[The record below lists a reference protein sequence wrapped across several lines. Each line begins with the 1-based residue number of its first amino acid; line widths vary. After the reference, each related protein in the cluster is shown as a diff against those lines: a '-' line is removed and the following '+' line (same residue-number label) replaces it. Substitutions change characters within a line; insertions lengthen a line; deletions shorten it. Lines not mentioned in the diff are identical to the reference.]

1 MGKVRAQGLGRGP
14 LGAGG
19 PASEFLCPLLTSPS
33 LLPVS
38 DSQISHQGT
47 PQPPPCLS
55 HPAPTVTLLS
65 VPPVVMPLLLRVFRD
80 SWLPHSEVNTQL
92 DIQGL

>member
-14 LGAGG
+14 LGAGD
-19 PASEFLCPLLTSPS
+19 PASEFLCPLLTSPAPS
-33 LLPVS
+33 LCQTPRSLTRVS
-38 DSQISHQGT
+38 

-55 HPAPTVTLLS
+55 HPAPTVTLLCF
-65 VPPVVMPLLLRVFRD
+65 PPVVMSPMLRVFHD
-80 SWLPHSEVNTQL
+80 SWLLHSEVNTQL